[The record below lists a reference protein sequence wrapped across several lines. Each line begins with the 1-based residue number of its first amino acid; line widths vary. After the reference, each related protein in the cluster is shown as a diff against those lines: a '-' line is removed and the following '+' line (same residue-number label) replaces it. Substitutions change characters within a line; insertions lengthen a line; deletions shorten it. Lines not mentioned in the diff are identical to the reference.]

1 MALTPEQFAR
11 AAAFEAHQERLARLQ
26 RMSYRELQV
35 LLTGDP
41 EEAAVWVHSAAEY
54 GVPAAQLRLGRMLLE
69 GHGGATSA
77 LPWCGSAGPAIGARL
92 RR

>member
-11 AAAFEAHQERLARLQ
+11 AAAFEAHQERLVRLQ

-41 EEAAVWVHSAAEY
+41 EEAAAWVDRKSTRLNSSHVSQSRMPSSA
-54 GVPAAQLRLGRMLLE
+54 
-69 GHGGATSA
+69 
-77 LPWCGSAGPAIGARL
+77 
-92 RR
+92 